1 VFLGCA
7 DVKKG
12 ENYNDEN
19 LIVVNTSYT
28 VLIYENEFTKI
39 GDES

>member
-1 VFLGCA
+1 VFLGRA

-28 VLIYENEFTKI
+28 ALIYEK
-39 GDES
+39 